1 MTPEDLKA
9 WRAQMGLNQRDAAAA
24 SERGRRFLAAVDAA
38 EGRRAAR

>member
-24 SERGRRFLAAVDAA
+24 SEDLSEDDDGGY
-38 EGRRAAR
+38 ERAAA